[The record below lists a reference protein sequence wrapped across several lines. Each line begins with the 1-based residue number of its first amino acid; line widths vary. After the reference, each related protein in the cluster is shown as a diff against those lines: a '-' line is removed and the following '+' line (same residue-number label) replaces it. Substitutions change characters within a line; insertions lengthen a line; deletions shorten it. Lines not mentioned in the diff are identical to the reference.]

1 MNRDYNQLLKSIE
14 YRYNPESSAAVEQ
27 RTFTNSGKL
36 LLLPYTKDFG
46 RITRF

>member
-27 RTFTNSGKL
+27 RTFTNLAGVEK
-36 LLLPYTKDFG
+36 
-46 RITRF
+46 RCQ